1 MDNLAECGIKEYAND
16 SYSVFSG
23 SLAIEDFCHMLK
35 DEAGL
40 GDPDLTWREA
50 AAPFAR
56 VSTSHEIDYAKPLN
70 VSAQAPDAQ
79 AVKTLEKMFSVFQ
92 PIKELEATALDAR
105 NRYEVMRRAA
115 RMGLSDYISLKSDRD
130 RRNAQAQLK
139 MAERELND
147 LKLSVDQKL
156 FEEGI
161 ASSERNIELKA
172 EINELLQKRDLLTA
186 KIALI
191 DRGGITRHDVDVRQ
205 IEALRLFFP
214 NANFNRIEEIEAF
227 HHKLTE
233 ILGGEL
239 TAQKEQYR
247 LLIGSID
254 NQINRLRT
262 ELADMGQTGT
272 LSTEEWNKAGELN
285 GTVQR
290 LQAQIDSWDKTET
303 LKTKMQETSA
313 ELQA

>member
-1 MDNLAECGIKEYAND
+1 MDNLAECGIKEYADD

-70 VSAQAPDAQ
+70 VSAQAPDAH

-115 RMGLSDYISLKSDRD
+115 SMGLSDYISLRSKRD
-130 RRNAQAQLK
+130 RKNAQAQLK

-147 LKLSVDQKL
+147 CRYGTDRNVEFRGVEQGGRTQWHRPTTTGADRLLGQD
-156 FEEGI
+156 
-161 ASSERNIELKA
+161 RNIENEDAVDIRGTAGTTA
-172 EINELLQKRDLLTA
+172 EAHRTVVFLNADER
-186 KIALI
+186 ALYG
-191 DRGGITRHDVDVRQ
+191 RRW
-205 IEALRLFFP
+205 
-214 NANFNRIEEIEAF
+214 NKIEE
-227 HHKLTE
+227 
-233 ILGGEL
+233 
-239 TAQKEQYR
+239 Q
-247 LLIGSID
+247 
-254 NQINRLRT
+254 
-262 ELADMGQTGT
+262 
-272 LSTEEWNKAGELN
+272 EE
-285 GTVQR
+285 
-290 LQAQIDSWDKTET
+290 S
-303 LKTKMQETSA
+303 
-313 ELQA
+313 